1 MVAIVLLYIK
11 SLRIALHCSIG
22 DLHDHISA
30 RLSCRRGWLHC
41 HMLGTVAHCFRRTFH
56 ELVVQN
62 AALRRV
68 VEILYDGQNIDAY
81 V

>member
-1 MVAIVLLYIK
+1 MVTIVLLHLK
-11 SLRIALHCSIG
+11 TLRIAPHCSTG

-30 RLSCRRGWLHC
+30 RPRCRRGWLHC
-41 HMLGTVAHCFRRTFH
+41 HTFGTVAHRFRRTFH
-56 ELVVQN
+56 GLVAQN

-68 VEILYDGQNIDAY
+68 VEILYDSQNIDAY